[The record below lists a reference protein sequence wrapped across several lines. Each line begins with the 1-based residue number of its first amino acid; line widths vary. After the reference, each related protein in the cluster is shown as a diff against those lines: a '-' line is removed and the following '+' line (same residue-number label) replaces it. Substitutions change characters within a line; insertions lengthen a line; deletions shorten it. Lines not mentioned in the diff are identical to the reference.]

1 MEDVVEWEETV
12 APFKKLNIILL
23 DDFKQTLNYMWI
35 FDLPDVQSTQKP
47 HQKILP
53 QQKIGEAIWESIQDG
68 NKLLVDEPV
77 IELVDEL
84 AGDAEKLA
92 VDGLHF
98 HVSEL
103 VVEEGREKFE
113 DVGKSLRIWCELVE
127 FKDVQVGKVG
137 VQSSVIVDIYCFE
150 GINIYSRIFENLTM
164 VLTGDIVND
173 FFLVEAGS
181 EERVIKGE

>member
-1 MEDVVEWEETV
+1 
-12 APFKKLNIILL
+12 
-23 DDFKQTLNYMWI
+23 
-35 FDLPDVQSTQKP
+35 
-47 HQKILP
+47 
-53 QQKIGEAIWESIQDG
+53 
-68 NKLLVDEPV
+68 V

-92 VDGLHF
+92 VDCLYF

-103 VVEEGREKFE
+103 VVEEGREKLE

-127 FKDVQVGKVG
+127 FKDVQVGKVS

-150 GINIYSRIFENLTM
+150 GINIYSRIFENLAM
-164 VLTGDIVND
+164 VLTGDIVYD
-173 FFLVEAGS
+173 FLLVEAGS